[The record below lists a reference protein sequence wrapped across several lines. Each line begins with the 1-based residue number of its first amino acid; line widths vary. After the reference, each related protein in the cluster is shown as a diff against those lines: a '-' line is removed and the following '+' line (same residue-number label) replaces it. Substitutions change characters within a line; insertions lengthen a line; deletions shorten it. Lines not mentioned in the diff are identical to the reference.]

1 MATTT
6 CTQCRNRKIRCD
18 TALPVCRSCKAKGLE
33 CTFFDVS
40 CDAEIPRRE
49 LDALRRRA
57 ADLES
62 ELERK
67 LEVTSARDPGVI
79 FQNTNLGQAH
89 SQYITHRRGLSRSTV
104 SSELISFMRVI
115 TPHWMTFSFQPPRFV
130 AKAKLQEVAA
140 STWATDT
147 LSSRFPEK
155 KTSIA
160 YGEKKQ
166 ITLRALVKH
175 WTEVVQPDFPLLTA
189 EQLAWLEKVDVRSPD
204 LEQSPRL
211 RSVIA
216 AGVYSVS
223 AALVARDFN
232 PDLEKL
238 SKSYLHDLDS
248 MQIPGSSSDDPE
260 PLRAEILALLF
271 KALHQFANPGE
282 QNINLHV
289 FITLICRR
297 YTQYFG
303 AKSHPARCQK
313 DVAQLGLCLYILEST
328 VCLQLGLPSALVLSL
343 HGLHG
348 VWPEAILQKQVHEI
362 EFRTVNCSNQD
373 LHALLNEA
381 NIHAKD
387 RDLHHAHTRKCLALY
402 RLALREA
409 SSALTASPYVPQYY
423 GEVIIMA
430 MAAREFL
437 EETSLRN
444 DQFMLFSMQLATEH
458 VLQAAAILSAYLIM
472 LSTTTTTTN
481 MNQQPPGLSRT
492 DAMLCLTQVSALL
505 ASFKLRWK
513 SSSVYVRLWDALC
526 ELILSMTT
534 R

>member
-1 MATTT
+1 
-6 CTQCRNRKIRCD
+6 
-18 TALPVCRSCKAKGLE
+18 
-33 CTFFDVS
+33 
-40 CDAEIPRRE
+40 
-49 LDALRRRA
+49 
-57 ADLES
+57 
-62 ELERK
+62 
-67 LEVTSARDPGVI
+67 
-79 FQNTNLGQAH
+79 
-89 SQYITHRRGLSRSTV
+89 
-104 SSELISFMRVI
+104 
-115 TPHWMTFSFQPPRFV
+115 MTFSFQPPRFV
-130 AKAKLQEVAA
+130 AKAKLQEVAG

-166 ITLRALVKH
+166 ITLRALVKY

-211 RSVIA
+211 GSVIA

-248 MQIPGSSSDDPE
+248 MQIPGSSPDDPE

-271 KALHQFANPGE
+271 KALHQLVNPGE
-282 QNINLHV
+282 QNVNLHV
-289 FITLICRR
+289 FITLICR
-297 YTQYFG
+297 
-303 AKSHPARCQK
+303 
-313 DVAQLGLCLYILEST
+313 ST
-328 VCLQLGLPSALVLSL
+328 VCLQLGLPSALVSSL

-362 EFRTVNCSNQD
+362 EFRTVNCSDQD
-373 LHALLNEA
+373 LHVLLNEV
-381 NIHAKD
+381 NIYAKD
-387 RDLHHAHTRKCLALY
+387 AELRQTHTRKCLALY

-409 SSALTASPYVPQYY
+409 SSALTASPYVPRYY
-423 GEVIIMA
+423 GEVAIMA

-444 DQFMLFSMQLATEH
+444 DQFMLFSMQLATER
-458 VLQAAAILSAYLIM
+458 VLQAAAILSAYLII
-472 LSTTTTTTN
+472 LSTTTTTPT
-481 MNQQPPGLSRT
+481 MDQQPPGLSRT
-492 DAMLCLTQVSALL
+492 DVMLCLTQASALL

-513 SSSVYVRLWDALC
+513 SSSVYVRLWDAFC